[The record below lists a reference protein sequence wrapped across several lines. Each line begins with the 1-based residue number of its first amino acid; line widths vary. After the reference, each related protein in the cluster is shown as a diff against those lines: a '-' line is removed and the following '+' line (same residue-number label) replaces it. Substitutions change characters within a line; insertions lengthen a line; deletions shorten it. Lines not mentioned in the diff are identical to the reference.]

1 RLQAMSGS
9 YFLFPL
15 QLATDF
21 QIRAHSPFADVRDAM
36 REVVASFARSGSR
49 KRLALVVHPLDNGLV
64 NWCRLTARLAEEFG
78 VVDRVLAF
86 EGGLYSLSPLA
97 AADLAARPVRSPERG
112 VVVAGVADEIG
123 LALARAQAMPGVRLC
138 LIGAGD
144 RLTDA
149 ADDCWRRGAI
159 VDAVDGARH

>member
-21 QIRAHSPFADVRDAM
+21 QIRAHSPFAEVRDAM

-86 EGGLYSLSPLA
+86 EGGIPAELLA
-97 AADLAARPVRSPERG
+97 NAAG
-112 VVVAGVADEIG
+112 I
-123 LALARAQAMPGVRLC
+123 
-138 LIGAGD
+138 
-144 RLTDA
+144 
-149 ADDCWRRGAI
+149 
-159 VDAVDGARH
+159 